1 MNSITSPSTSS
12 SLFTVVNPVTAGAA
26 PPAGPVGGT
35 LGING
40 SGFGASQNGVVSLNG
55 VTANVS
61 YTCPQ
66 NYYGICWTDTQ
77 IQVSANTKDF
87 LWSGL
92 TMKATNWRGISHD
105 FPGTTS
111 GFLCTP
117 DCVAER
123 EGFEPPV
130 RFPVLQFS
138 RLAPSTTRPPLR
150 N

>member
-87 LWSGL
+87 LWSGS
-92 TMKATNWRGISHD
+92 TMKTSELAGISHD
-105 FPGTTS
+105 FRGTTS
-111 GFLCTP
+111 GFLCTS
-117 DCVAER
+117 DCVAESKT
-123 EGFEPPV
+123 FEPSVQVLVAQEAP
-130 RFPVLQFS
+130 FP
-138 RLAPSTTRPPLR
+138 
-150 N
+150 